1 MANQYTNKVVVN
13 GSAIIDITDTT
24 ADAANV
30 ENGSYF
36 YTADGA
42 RTAGTLVVQ
51 NYYTGSS
58 APSSSLG
65 SDGDLY
71 LQI

>member
-13 GSAIIDITDTT
+13 GNAIIDITDTT
-24 ADAANV
+24 AVAANV
-30 ENGSYF
+30 ENGRYF

-42 RTAGTLVVQ
+42 KTPGSLVIQ
-51 NYYTGSS
+51 DYYTGSS

-65 SDGDLY
+65 NDGDIY
-71 LQI
+71 LQT